1 MSNRGVVE
9 GPFGDEQARD
19 GGVAAAQPEVG
30 VRSLDPVLGVHMGSA
45 VGDGRRRGLR
55 PGVVGRR
62 GRHGGH
68 RTAGALLVTL
78 GLLLAALIPG
88 LAVGSSAA
96 AKEKIVFHV
105 GMLGEGVDSLN
116 PFLGFQAP
124 SYEMWGLTYDY
135 LTGYTMKDMSP
146 APGLA
151 TKWTTSP
158 DGKTWTFTVRTGVK
172 FSDGVPL
179 TAADVAYTFNRVLH
193 GSVEQSNWLS
203 YLNGVTKVTA
213 PNATTVVLKLKQP
226 VATLPLLPIPIVPE
240 HVWKNV
246 SEKEIKTYKAEPT
259 KGQPVVG
266 SGPFRLVQGT
276 ADGSTFKFEANPDYW
291 GGTPHIDEIDFQFY
305 KNDDSAVQALIKG
318 EIDFVENI
326 TALEVKSLQSHS
338 DITAHNGN
346 SPGFDEIAFNAGS
359 VSAATGGHPIGNPNP
374 AVLDPKFRHALGY
387 ALNLP
392 QLIQKVYQGAGVPG
406 TTIVPPNYTRYH
418 WEPPADQKFT
428 FDLAKAGALLDAAG
442 YKKGSDGLR
451 TLPSGKP
458 IGTLRLAARSDSPT
472 SLKTMDY
479 FKQWLSDLGIKG
491 EVSTYSS
498 SQLTDEIYKGNFD
511 AFQWGWFVEPDPD
524 SMLSYLTCGQRQGS
538 SDSFYCNK
546 TYDNLYQAQHV
557 EIDQAKREA
566 DVKQM
571 QQILYRDSPYL
582 VTAYSA
588 IGEAVRSDRF
598 ACFVPQPNPG
608 GIWIEQYGVY
618 NYVHMKPAAEASTCD
633 TATTT
638 AGDTL
643 TGAVK
648 ATTGDSSSSSAS
660 TPWLIGA
667 GVVLVGLVVGGGI
680 VAMRRRATA
689 EDRE

>member
-1 MSNRGVVE
+1 MGTRRVVE
-9 GPFGDEQARD
+9 STFGR
-19 GGVAAAQPEVG
+19 EVG
-30 VRSLDPVLGVHMGSA
+30 EDLGAVATEPVVGIGAGDTVLGVGERRA
-45 VGDGRRRGLR
+45 GGDRRGRSFGRRS
-55 PGVVGRR
+55 
-62 GRHGGH
+62 RHGGH
-68 RTAGALLVTL
+68 RTAGALLAAL
-78 GLLLAALIPG
+78 GLLLASLLPALT
-88 LAVGSSAA
+88 LGSPAQG
-96 AKEKIVFHV
+96 KDKVVFHV

-151 TKWTTSP
+151 TKWTTSS
-158 DGKTWTFTVRTGVK
+158 DGKTWTFTVRSGVK
-172 FSDGVPL
+172 WSDGQPL
-179 TAADVAYTFNRVLH
+179 TAADVAYTYNRILH
-193 GSVEQSNWLS
+193 GTVEKSNWLS
-203 YLNGVTKVTA
+203 YINGVTKVTA
-213 PNATTVVLKLKQP
+213 PNATTVVLTLKAP
-226 VATLPLLPIPIVPE
+226 SATLPLLPIPIVPE

-246 SEKEIKTYKAEPT
+246 SEKDIKSYQAQPT
-259 KGQPVVG
+259 GGKPVVG
-266 SGPFRLVQGT
+266 SGPFRLVEGT

-291 GGTPHIDEIDFQFY
+291 GGTPHIDEVDFQFY

-318 EIDFVENI
+318 EIDFVDNI
-326 TALEVKSLQSHS
+326 TALEVKSLQGRAG
-338 DITAHNGN
+338 ITAHNGN
-346 SPGFDEIAFNAGS
+346 SPGFDEIAFNTGS
-359 VSAATGGHPIGNPNP
+359 VSAAEGGHPIGNPNP

-392 QLIQKVYQGAGVPG
+392 QLIQKVYQGAGLPG
-406 TTIVPPNYTRYH
+406 TTIVPPNYDKYH
-418 WEPPADQKFT
+418 WEPPANQKFT

-442 YKKGSDGLR
+442 YTMGSDGTR
-451 TLPSGKP
+451 NLPNGQP

-472 SLKTMDY
+472 SLDTMDF

-511 AFQWGWFVEPDPD
+511 AFEWGWFVEPDPD
-524 SMLSYLTCGQRQGS
+524 SMLSYMTCGQRQGS

-546 TYDNLYQAQHV
+546 AYDKLYEAQHV
-557 EIDQAKREA
+557 QTDQAKREA
-566 DVKQM
+566 QIKKM
-571 QQILYRDSPYL
+571 QQILYKDSPYL

-618 NYVHMKPAAEASTCD
+618 NYIHAKPAAEAGTCD
-633 TATTT
+633 TATVS

-643 TGAVK
+643 TGAVQ
-648 ATTGDSSSSSAS
+648 ATASDASSSSSS
-660 TPWLIGA
+660 TGFLVGA
-667 GVVLVGLVVGGGI
+667 GVVILVLLLGGG
-680 VAMRRRATA
+680 VFAVRRRATA
-689 EDRE
+689 GDRE

>member
-1 MSNRGVVE
+1 V
-9 GPFGDEQARD
+9 
-19 GGVAAAQPEVG
+19 
-30 VRSLDPVLGVHMGSA
+30 
-45 VGDGRRRGLR
+45 
-55 PGVVGRR
+55 
-62 GRHGGH
+62 
-68 RTAGALLVTL
+68 LVTL
-78 GLLLAALIPG
+78 GLLLAALTPG
-88 LAVGSSAA
+88 LAIGGTAH
-96 AKEKIVFHV
+96 AKDKVVFHV

-158 DGKTWTFTVRTGVK
+158 DGKIWTFTVRKGVK

-179 TAADVAYTFNRVLH
+179 TAADVAYTYNRILH
-193 GSVEQSNWLS
+193 GTVEKSNWLS
-203 YLNGVTKVTA
+203 YLTGVTKVTA
-213 PNATTVVLKLKQP
+213 PNATTVVLTLKKP

-240 HVWKNV
+240 HIWKNV

-259 KGQPVVG
+259 NGQPVVG
-266 SGPFRLVQGT
+266 SGPFRLVKGT
-276 ADGSTFKFEANPDYW
+276 ADGSTFTFEANPHYW

-318 EIDFVENI
+318 EVDFVEGI
-326 TALEVKSLQSHS
+326 TALEVKSLKSHS
-338 DITAHNGN
+338 NITAHNGN

-359 VSAATGGHPIGNPNP
+359 IDVKTGKPIGNPNP

-392 QLIQKVYQGAGVPG
+392 QLIQKVYQGAGLPG
-406 TTIVPPNYTRYH
+406 TTIVPPVYTKFH

-451 TLPSGKP
+451 TLPNGKP

-472 SLKTMDY
+472 SLNTMDY

-491 EVSTYSS
+491 QVSTYSS
-498 SQLTDEIYKGNFD
+498 SQLTDEIYQGNFD
-511 AFQWGWFVEPDPD
+511 AFQWGWYVEPDPD
-524 SMLSYLTCGQRQGS
+524 SMLSYLTCGQRNGS
-538 SDSFYCNK
+538 SDSWYCNK
-546 TYDNLYQAQHV
+546 KYDQLYAQQHTETNDTARAAEIKSMQEILYQ
-557 EIDQAKREA
+557 
-566 DVKQM
+566 
-571 QQILYRDSPYL
+571 DSPYL
-582 VTAYSA
+582 VTAYSS

-598 ACFVPQPNPG
+598 ACLVPQPNPG
-608 GIWIEQYGVY
+608 GIWLEQYGVY
-618 NYVHMKPAAEASTCD
+618 NYVHMKPAADAATCD

-638 AGDTL
+638 AGDTIS
-643 TGAVK
+643 GATK
-648 ATTGDSSSSSAS
+648 ATTGGSSSSAS
-660 TPWLIGA
+660 TPLLIGA
-667 GVVLVGLVVGGGI
+667 GVVLVALLVGGGV